1 MKSQYSK
8 IKKIVF
14 GFALMTIPFVTSAQS
29 SYQPITPRG
38 KLPFIE
44 RGTVELGPVLIGLFK
59 AGVTISALLAVT
71 MLIVGGI
78 EYMGSDSVFAKNAGR
93 EKISAALGGLL
104 IALTCVLILGI
115 IFGFGGGG
123 SGGGGSFDVNLNFG
137 GK

>member
-29 SYQPITPRG
+29 SYQPITPGG

-44 RGTVELGPVLIGLFK
+44 GGTDELGPVLIGLFK

-71 MLIVGGI
+71 MLIIGGI
-78 EYMGSDSVFAKNAGR
+78 QYMGSESIFAKNEGKQR
-93 EKISAALGGLL
+93 ILTALGGLL